1 MGNTKGQIGY
11 HLLVAVVVL
20 IWGCTFVNS
29 KVLLMHGL
37 AAHEIFAL
45 RFFFAYLCIWTISP
59 RRLWANSLKDELL
72 FVLLGITGGSMY
84 FVTEN
89 EAVRIDYVN
98 NVSFIVCTAP
108 LLTTLLALAFLKSVK
123 ANKGLVLGA
132 VAAVLG
138 VALVVFNGQFMLKL
152 NPLGD
157 ILALSAAL
165 CWAVYSLLLRKMADY
180 NVVFVTRKVF
190 FYGLLTVLPVFL
202 VHPWQFPLED
212 FLKPTV
218 WANLLFLGF
227 VASFG
232 CFVLWSWVSKRLGA
246 LKASNYIYLNPVSTV
261 VFSALVLDEPMTLLA
276 YVGSALIL
284 VGVYL
289 SNQGVPHFN
298 PFTYGAKFRIRKS
311 GRSS

>member
-1 MGNTKGQIGY
+1 MRRPQGPVLY
-11 HLLVAVVVL
+11 HLLAAVIVL

-29 KVLLMHGL
+29 KVLLIEGL
-37 AAHEIFAL
+37 AAHEIFVL
-45 RFFFAYLCIWTISP
+45 RFLFAYICICFISP
-59 RRLWANSLKDELL
+59 KKLWADSTKDELL
-72 FVLLGITGGSMY
+72 FILLGMTGGSLY

-132 VAAVLG
+132 ISATLG
-138 VALVVFNGQFMLKL
+138 VALVVFNGHFMLKL

-157 ILALSAAL
+157 LLALCASL
-165 CWAVYSLLLRKMADY
+165 SWAVYSLLLRRLANY

-190 FYGLLTVLPVFL
+190 FYGLITVLPIFFYR
-202 VHPWQFPLED
+202 PWQFPLEG
-212 FLKPTV
+212 FLRPVV
-218 WANLLFLGF
+218 WGNLLFLGF
-227 VASFG
+227 IASFL

-246 LKASNYIYLNPVSTV
+246 LIASNYIYLNPISTV
-261 VFSALVLDEPMTLLA
+261 IFSALVLNETMTWLA

-284 VGVYL
+284 TGVYL
-289 SNQGVPHFN
+289 SNQGIPHIN
-298 PFTYGAKFRIRKS
+298 WRLKN
-311 GRSS
+311 

>member
-1 MGNTKGQIGY
+1 MSSTKGRIGY
-11 HLLVAVVVL
+11 HLLAAAIVL

-37 AAHEIFAL
+37 AAHEIFTL
-45 RFFFAYLCIWTISP
+45 RFLFAYLCIWIISP
-59 RRLWANSLKDELL
+59 RRLWADSLKDELL
-72 FVLLGITGGSMY
+72 FVLLGMTGGSVY

-132 VAAVLG
+132 AAATLG

-157 ILALSAAL
+157 MLALSAAL
-165 CWAVYSLLLRKMADY
+165 CWAVYSLLLRRMAGY

-202 VHPWQFPLED
+202 VRPWQFPLEG
-212 FLKPTV
+212 FLEPAV

-232 CFVLWSWVSKRLGA
+232 CFALWSWVSKRLGA
-246 LKASNYIYLNPVSTV
+246 LIASNYIYLNPVSTV

-284 VGVYL
+284 IGVYL
-289 SNQGVPHFN
+289 SNQGVPHFDRF
-298 PFTYGAKFRIRKS
+298 PFGTKFRQRKS
-311 GRSS
+311 GRP

>member
-1 MGNTKGQIGY
+1 MGNIKPQLWH
-11 HLLVAVVVL
+11 HLLAAVIVL

-29 KVLLMHGL
+29 KVLLMQGL

-45 RFFFAYLCIWTISP
+45 RFLFAYICICIISP
-59 RRLWANSLKDELL
+59 RRLWADSLKDELL
-72 FVLLGITGGSMY
+72 FILLGMTGGSLY

-123 ANKGLVLGA
+123 ATRRLMMGA
-132 VAAVLG
+132 AAATLG

-157 ILALSAAL
+157 LLALAASL
-165 CWAVYSLLLRKMADY
+165 SWAVYSLLLRRLAGY

-190 FYGLLTVLPVFL
+190 FYGLITVLPMFL
-202 VHPWQFPLED
+202 LRPWQFPLD
-212 FLKPTV
+212 GFLRPAV
-218 WANLLFLGF
+218 WGNLLFLGF
-227 VASFG
+227 VASFA

-246 LKASNYIYLNPVSTV
+246 LTASNYIYLNPVSTV
-261 VFSALVLDEPMTLLA
+261 IFSALVLYEPMTWLA

-289 SNQGVPHFN
+289 SNRGM
-298 PFTYGAKFRIRKS
+298 R
-311 GRSS
+311 RSES

>member
-1 MGNTKGQIGY
+1 MRRPQGPVLY
-11 HLLVAVVVL
+11 HLLAAVIVL

-29 KVLLMHGL
+29 KVLLIEGL
-37 AAHEIFAL
+37 AAHEIFVL
-45 RFFFAYLCIWTISP
+45 RFLFAYICICFISP
-59 RRLWANSLKDELL
+59 KKLWADSAKDELL
-72 FVLLGITGGSMY
+72 FILLGMTGGSLY

-132 VAAVLG
+132 ISATLG
-138 VALVVFNGQFMLKL
+138 VALVVFNGHFMLKL

-157 ILALSAAL
+157 LLALCASL
-165 CWAVYSLLLRKMADY
+165 SWAVYSLLLRRLANY

-190 FYGLLTVLPVFL
+190 FYGLITVLPIFFYR
-202 VHPWQFPLED
+202 PWQFPLGG
-212 FLKPTV
+212 FLRPVV
-218 WANLLFLGF
+218 WGNLLFLGF
-227 VASFG
+227 IASFL

-246 LKASNYIYLNPVSTV
+246 LIASNYIYLNPISTV
-261 VFSALVLDEPMTLLA
+261 IFSALVLNETMTWLA

-284 VGVYL
+284 TGVYL
-289 SNQGVPHFN
+289 SNQGIPHIN
-298 PFTYGAKFRIRKS
+298 WGLKN
-311 GRSS
+311 

>member
-1 MGNTKGQIGY
+1 MRRPQGPVLY
-11 HLLVAVVVL
+11 HLLAAVIVL

-29 KVLLMHGL
+29 KVLLIEGL
-37 AAHEIFAL
+37 AAHEIFVL
-45 RFFFAYLCIWTISP
+45 RFLFAYTCICFISP
-59 RRLWANSLKDELL
+59 KKLWADSTKDELL
-72 FVLLGITGGSMY
+72 FILLGMTGGSLY

-132 VAAVLG
+132 ISATLG
-138 VALVVFNGQFMLKL
+138 VALVVFNGHFMLKL

-157 ILALSAAL
+157 LLALCASL
-165 CWAVYSLLLRKMADY
+165 SWAVYSLLLRRLANY

-190 FYGLLTVLPVFL
+190 FYGLITVLPIFFYR
-202 VHPWQFPLED
+202 PWQFPLGG
-212 FLKPTV
+212 FLRPVV
-218 WANLLFLGF
+218 WGNLLFLGF
-227 VASFG
+227 IASFL

-246 LKASNYIYLNPVSTV
+246 LIASNYIYLNPISTV
-261 VFSALVLDEPMTLLA
+261 IFSALVLNETMTWLA

-284 VGVYL
+284 TGVYL
-289 SNQGVPHFN
+289 SNQGIPHIN
-298 PFTYGAKFRIRKS
+298 WRLKN
-311 GRSS
+311 

>member
-1 MGNTKGQIGY
+1 MSNTKGQIGY
-11 HLLVAVVVL
+11 HLLAAVVVL

-37 AAHEIFAL
+37 SAHEIFAL

-72 FVLLGITGGSMY
+72 FVLLGMTGGSMY

-123 ANKGLVLGA
+123 ANKGLVLGS

-165 CWAVYSLLLRKMADY
+165 CWAVYSLLLRKIADY

-212 FLKPTV
+212 FLKPAV

-298 PFTYGAKFRIRKS
+298 PFAYGAKFRTRNS

>member
-1 MGNTKGQIGY
+1 MRRPQGPVLY
-11 HLLVAVVVL
+11 HLLAAVIVL

-29 KVLLMHGL
+29 KVLLIEGL
-37 AAHEIFAL
+37 AAHEIFVL
-45 RFFFAYLCIWTISP
+45 RFLFAYICICFISP
-59 RRLWANSLKDELL
+59 KKLWADSTKDELL
-72 FVLLGITGGSMY
+72 FILLGMTGGSLY

-132 VAAVLG
+132 ISATLG
-138 VALVVFNGQFMLKL
+138 VALVVFNGHFMLKL

-157 ILALSAAL
+157 LLALCASL
-165 CWAVYSLLLRKMADY
+165 SWAVYSLLLRRLANY

-190 FYGLLTVLPVFL
+190 FYGLITVLPIFFYR
-202 VHPWQFPLED
+202 PWQFPLGG
-212 FLKPTV
+212 FLRPVV
-218 WANLLFLGF
+218 WGNLLFLGF
-227 VASFG
+227 IASFL

-246 LKASNYIYLNPVSTV
+246 LIASNYIYLNPISTV
-261 VFSALVLDEPMTLLA
+261 IFSALVLNETMTWLA

-284 VGVYL
+284 TGVYL
-289 SNQGVPHFN
+289 SNQGIPHIN
-298 PFTYGAKFRIRKS
+298 WRLKN
-311 GRSS
+311 